1 MSADE
6 GFEIEAG
13 EAPVTPQR
21 VKRRART
28 KRKRVPRMLEPSG
41 GSRSERLLRRS
52 IPALYFLSFALT
64 ALTIYAT
71 SHEGFGELVR
81 GPFWEAFKGPDGG
94 FAFPWR
100 RRTLR
105 MCALILLCLAWLSAL
120 LTPAGRGRAR
130 WVLIW
135 SAFGATVFSTN
146 REELPAVLLWLLV
159 GLAAGCVLYLCRN
172 RDASRKFTLIVWVL
186 ILAELFMPLPFDEEL
201 GDPATAD
208 ASTYTAIAPE
218 IVTVHIDGPEF
229 EFLGSGEP
237 PGRLEQQ
244 WDFFLGA
251 LPPHLLLI
259 AFVLLTLTLLGVRG
273 PRMGFVQVLVLVLGL
288 AGTLWMLYAKGVD
301 DGIVGFPDASAG
313 WAGLQLMGA
322 SLHGRFLCCLP
333 ALVAGLG
340 ELGAGDPTHEAG

>member
-6 GFEIEAG
+6 AFEFEAG
-13 EAPVTPQR
+13 EGPEAPQR
-21 VKRRART
+21 IKRSGRT
-28 KRKRVPRMLEPSG
+28 KRKRPPRMLHASG
-41 GSRSERLLRRS
+41 ESWSERLLRRS
-52 IPALYFLSFALT
+52 IPVLYFLSFALT

-71 SHEGFGELVR
+71 SHKDFGELVR

-105 MCALILLCLAWLSAL
+105 MAGLILLCLAWLSAL

-135 SAFGATVFSTN
+135 SAFAATVFSTN
-146 REELPAVLLWLLV
+146 REELPAVLLWLLM

-172 RDASRKFTLIVWVL
+172 RDASRRFALIVWVL
-186 ILAELFMPLPFDEEL
+186 ILAELFMPLPFNEEL
-201 GDPATAD
+201 SNDGSAD
-208 ASTYTAIAPE
+208 QSAYTAIAPE
-218 IVTVHIDGPEF
+218 IVTAHIEGPAF
-229 EFLGSGEP
+229 EFLGGGEP

-259 AFVLLTLTLLGVRG
+259 VFVLLTLALGGLRS
-273 PRMGFVQVLVLVLGL
+273 PRMGVVQVLILVLGL
-288 AGTLWMLYAKGVD
+288 AGTLWMLYAKGAE
-301 DGIVGFPDASAG
+301 DGIIGFPEVASG
-313 WAGLQLMGA
+313 WGGLQMMGA

-333 ALVAGLG
+333 ALVAGLA
-340 ELGAGDPTHEAG
+340 ELGTRDPGREVT